1 MATEKEVALEEELA
15 ALRKQEIPATQ
26 KEKDLLNEQIDL
38 LEKQIKFHRELNATR
53 IENIASLEVEKQSLE
68 NLLVLE
74 VDKVKN
80 AKLKKELQEKSIE
93 LLKAQLVQ
101 ESLLDTKDQK
111 KIKSL
116 KDQLELQQKDLDLV
130 TKQEEK
136 HKKISEN
143 LAKMSVDLK
152 GITGEYGEQ
161 FLKLFDISN
170 IFKNITSLMSDVVK
184 ANEKL
189 VATTGQIN
197 LMTADMGRGLESYA
211 LGYGDMAASMGTLYT
226 SMSGFST
233 LNKDV
238 QKDLAGSA
246 ARMNNLGV
254 SVETTGKIFNDLTKS
269 LKMSSGDAMKTSE
282 LIARTAIGIG
292 VAPAKM
298 AADFGASM
306 SKLSV
311 YGKQGIDVFI
321 ALEKQS
327 KALGVEMTSLLGIV
341 GEQFDTFEG
350 AAGAAGKLNAI
361 LGGDYLNSVEMLN
374 ATESERVEM
383 LRNSI
388 SMSGKNFDSMDKFE
402 KKAIAAS
409 LGISDLNEAQKM
421 LGTISAKDSIEMQKQ
436 AASQKE
442 LETAQKAS
450 ADTMKQLSLSMNEL
464 LVIAKPF
471 ADILKSVIT
480 SFSEL
485 PGWAKLVVVAVGML
499 ISNFGIL
506 GAIGGKIAGVFSLI
520 RTSMFGVAAATAQA
534 GAAAPPA
541 AAGVGMLGT
550 AASLSAGQILA
561 LGAAMLMLGGGIGL
575 AAWGMS
581 KLVDSFAKLSGEQ
594 IIGAVLSIG
603 ILSFAMFQ
611 MTAALFAMVP
621 AIIAA
626 GAAGIASAPGLLALG
641 GAVLLVGGGIGLAA
655 WGMSKL
661 TDSITNLISNAG
673 TGLKNIA
680 DGVTELSAALIKF
693 SGVGTLS
700 TSGFDV
706 IKGIIIEI
714 RDIINEIPDTVE
726 FTAKINTLKSVGDVL
741 NVASRS
747 SVNLAPAKQFVV
759 AATDYHK
766 AQKDSK
772 TTDNDALIQ
781 ALKAIM
787 PTGAASGG
795 SSGIA
800 AGTPIIIKIDD
811 STTLKGHVLGG
822 LASIMNIG
830 Q

>member
-1 MATEKEVALEEELA
+1 MATEKEAALQTELA
-15 ALRKQEIPATQ
+15 ALYNKQKTPATQ
-26 KEKDLLNEQIDL
+26 TQKELDLLNEQIDL

-197 LMTADMGRGLESYA
+197 LMTADMGRGLESYG

-321 ALEKQS
+321 ALERQS

-436 AASQKE
+436 AASQEE

-450 ADTMKQLSLSMNEL
+450 ADTMKQLSLIMNEL

-471 ADILKSVIT
+471 ADILKTVVTGFLELPDSAKTVIFIIGAMIT
-480 SFSEL
+480 SFGL
-485 PGWAKLVVVAVGML
+485 LAKVVSTVKALGLAFTTAGAEVAVG
-499 ISNFGIL
+499 
-506 GAIGGKIAGVFSLI
+506 GAEASV
-520 RTSMFGVAAATAQA
+520 
-534 GAAAPPA
+534 
-541 AAGVGMLGT
+541 GVGALGT
-550 AASLSAGQILA
+550 VASLSALQILA

-611 MTAALFAMVP
+611 MTVALFAMVP

-626 GAAGIASAPGLLALG
+626 GAAGLASAPGLLALG
-641 GAVLLVGGGIGLAA
+641 AALLGMGAGIGAAA

-680 DGVTELSAALIKF
+680 DGVIELSAALIKF

-747 SVNLAPAKQFVV
+747 SVNLEPAKQFVV

-811 STTLKGHVLGG
+811 STSIKGHVLGG

>member
-1 MATEKEVALEEELA
+1 MATEKEVALEKELA
-15 ALRKQEIPATQ
+15 ELYAQKTPATQ
-26 KEKDLLNEQIDL
+26 KELDLLNEQIDL

-197 LMTADMGRGLESYA
+197 LMTADMGRGLESYG

-450 ADTMKQLSLSMNEL
+450 ADTMKQLSLIMNEL

-471 ADILKSVIT
+471 ADILKTVVTGFLELSDSAKTVIFIIGAMIT
-480 SFSEL
+480 SFGL
-485 PGWAKLVVVAVGML
+485 LAKVVLTVKALGLAFTTAGAEVAVG
-499 ISNFGIL
+499 
-506 GAIGGKIAGVFSLI
+506 GAEASV
-520 RTSMFGVAAATAQA
+520 
-534 GAAAPPA
+534 
-541 AAGVGMLGT
+541 GVGALGT
-550 AASLSAGQILA
+550 VASLSALQILA

-626 GAAGIASAPGLLALG
+626 GAAGLASAPGLLALG
-641 GAVLLVGGGIGLAA
+641 GALLGMGAGIGAAA

-747 SVNLAPAKQFVV
+747 SVNLEPAKQFVV